1 MANGSI
7 INVAAA
13 THPDLAQ
20 AMRGSGSQFGIVTQF
35 KVKVHHMGSVWGG
48 SCAYDQTQEDKLY
61 AVLHDFVGHGTSDPK
76 AAIIFSD
83 LVLAGGVKTKLIFY
97 FYDNAMPPTS
107 GPFADFFKIPGLA
120 CVPRTQKYSEL
131 LKANGEPVRL
141 LNARAFFRTYTIPY
155 IASRPQMYAEIRDY
169 LATITAPFLNT
180 PPLARAIQFSVDFQ
194 PLPSLIG
201 KISETKGGNAM
212 GLSSSDP
219 DRIILIYQGAWNL
232 PTDDELAYGI
242 ARQITEWLDSVVPG
256 WLEEAGMPR
265 DLYMPLFMNDAMWD
279 QPVTQSYKD
288 YETFKAL
295 QKSVDPQGL
304 FSGRAGGFKY

>member
-7 INVAAA
+7 INVDAA

-20 AMRGSGSQFGIVTQF
+20 AMRGSGGQFGIVTQF

-48 SCAYDQTQEDKLY
+48 SCAYDQTQEDRLY
-61 AVLHDFVGHGTSDPK
+61 SVLHDFVGHGASDPK

-83 LVLAGGVKTKLIFY
+83 LVLAAGVKTKLIFY
-97 FYDNAMPPTS
+97 FYDNATPPTS
-107 GPFADFFKIPGLA
+107 GPFADFFKIHGLA

-131 LKANGEPVRL
+131 LKANGEPIRL
-141 LNARAFFRTYTIPY
+141 LNARSFFRTYTIPY
-155 IASRPQMYAEIRDY
+155 ISSRPQMYAEIRDY
-169 LATITAPFLNT
+169 LANVTALFLNT
-180 PPLARAIQFSVDFQ
+180 PPLARAVQFSVDFQ

-201 KISETKGGNAM
+201 KISESKGGNAM

-232 PTDDELAYGI
+232 PTDDALAYSI
-242 ARQITEWLDSVVPG
+242 ARSITEWLDEVVPV
-256 WLEEAGMPR
+256 WLEEAGMPK

-279 QPVTQSYKD
+279 QPVTESYKD
-288 YETFKAL
+288 YEKFRSL
-295 QKSVDPQGL
+295 QRSADPQGL
-304 FSGRAGGFKY
+304 FSSRAGGFKY